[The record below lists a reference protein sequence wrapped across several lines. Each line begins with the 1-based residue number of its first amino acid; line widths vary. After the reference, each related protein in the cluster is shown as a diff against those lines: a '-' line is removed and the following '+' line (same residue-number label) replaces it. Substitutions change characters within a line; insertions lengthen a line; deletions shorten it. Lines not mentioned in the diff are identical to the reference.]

1 MRSDEEAESVAEDE
15 EWIDERDE
23 ASEESKDA
31 CSS

>member
-1 MRSDEEAESVAEDE
+1 MGSDEEAVSVTEDE
-15 EWIDERDE
+15 EWVDERDE